1 MVATPRW
8 YRWRDDADAQKL
20 RNCAGDLDSFED
32 RFDRHDKWH
41 NERLSEQQTWQ
52 KHVDDEIDGLKKIL
66 LGFIVSAAGI
76 IIVAALNVA
85 VLIVQGG

>member
-8 YRWRDDADAQKL
+8 YQWRGETDEQKI
-20 RNCAGDLDSFED
+20 RNCANDLDTNED
-32 RFDRHDKWH
+32 RLNRHDKWH
-41 NERLSEQQTWQ
+41 DERYADEMKWRT
-52 KHVDDEIDGLKKIL
+52 HVDDEIDGVKKIL

-76 IIVAALNVA
+76 IIVAAINVA